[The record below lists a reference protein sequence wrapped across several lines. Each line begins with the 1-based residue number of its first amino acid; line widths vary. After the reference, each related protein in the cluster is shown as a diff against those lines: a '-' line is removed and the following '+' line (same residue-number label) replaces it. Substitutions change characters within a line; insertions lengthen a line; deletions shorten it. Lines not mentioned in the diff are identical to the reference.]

1 MKKYFILLF
10 ILFFC
15 VTISKAESFELN
27 SKWYF
32 FSSQKSI
39 VYPAKLPGSIYG
51 DLFRN
56 KLIVDPY
63 LGENEK
69 TLKWVEDTEWTYV
82 DTFLLN
88 EKQLL
93 NRKIEL
99 QLNGVDTYA
108 SVYLNNELLGKLSN
122 MFVAYSFDVKN
133 ISRKLNVLKI
143 IIHPTPAN
151 TDSLSKLYSYQF
163 PGGNRALTR
172 KAAFQFGWD
181 FAPDLK
187 AGGIWKPIK
196 IELTDDIS
204 DVNFQIYTVKIYDS
218 LAIMKVNIEF
228 DSEIA
233 DTMQLKIKNVD
244 LGIDL
249 VNSVYVDKG
258 KNKFSFQFQVSK
270 PELWKLNGSGLP
282 KLYEMICNVFENSKM
297 KYHSVVKFGIRKV
310 ELVRKSDHSGESF
323 QFVVNGEPVFMK
335 GANVVP
341 PDYFIGEATDSSWKA
356 IVQKAAS
363 LNMNMLRVWGG
374 GVYPPESF
382 FNECDRLGILV
393 WQDFMFAC
401 NMYPGNNLFFSNVQ
415 TEAIQQVK
423 RISSHPSL
431 ALWCGNNE
439 NIEGWNNWG
448 WQKQF
453 KYSQADSLQ
462 LINDYVKLFENEL
475 PSIVYSYSEGVS
487 YWPSSPSIGW
497 GRKESLLKGDSHYW
511 GVWWGMEPF
520 SVYKEKIPRFMSEY
534 GFQSLP
540 SIASIQKFVG
550 GGVLDLNSRGLKN
563 HQKHPTG
570 FETIRSYMNEDY
582 GTSTNLRQF
591 TYLSQLL
598 QRDALK
604 TAIVAHRMAEPYTMG
619 SLFWQMND
627 CWPSISWSAV
637 DYYGRDKAA
646 TYEVQKLFKST
657 LLSAEIDSSNLISVR
672 IVTDSSQNFEAM
684 LQIKLM
690 DFEGNVRWSDS
701 KKVIVKS
708 HHPFIAY
715 QKQFATFINS
725 IDTSSNLLLVDL
737 MIDDEVKCRSVVNF
751 CKSKN
756 LKLKRPAISMRR
768 NELGNNKY
776 SLELSSNI
784 FAKDVE
790 LSVKND
796 ATGFSANYFDML
808 PNEKY
813 IIIYT
818 AKEGLTPMD
827 GFSIHSLVDNY

>member
-1 MKKYFILLF
+1 MKKYFLF
-10 ILFFC
+10 LFVLFFC
-15 VTISKAESFELN
+15 SSILKAESFELT
-27 SKWYF
+27 SKWF
-32 FSSQKSI
+32 FFNSQNSN
-39 VYPAKLPGSIYG
+39 VYPAKIPGSIYG

-69 TLKWVEDTEWTYV
+69 TLKWVEDIEWTYV
-82 DTFLLN
+82 DTFFLN

-93 NRKIEL
+93 KRRIEL
-99 QLNGVDTYA
+99 QINGVDTYA
-108 SVYLNNELLGKLSN
+108 SVYLNNKLVGDLSN
-122 MFVAYSFDVKN
+122 MFVSYSFDVKN
-133 ISRKLNVLKI
+133 ISRKINILKI
-143 IIHPTPAN
+143 VIHSTPEI

-163 PGGNRALTR
+163 PGGKRAVTR

-187 AGGIWKPIK
+187 AGGIWKPIQ

-204 DVNFQIYTVKIYDS
+204 NVNFQINTIKIYDS
-218 LAIMKVNIEF
+218 LAIMKLHVEF

-233 DTMQLKIKNVD
+233 ETFKLKIKNTD
-244 LGIDL
+244 IGIDL
-249 VNSVYVDKG
+249 VNSVHVEKG
-258 KNKFSFQFQVSK
+258 INNFSFQFQIAK
-270 PELWKLNGSGLP
+270 PELWKVNGSGFS
-282 KLYEMICNVFENSKM
+282 KLYEMICDILNNSENKF
-297 KYHSVVKFGIRKV
+297 HGIIKFGIRKV
-310 ELVRKSDHSGESF
+310 ELERKSDLSGESF
-323 QFVVNGEPVFMK
+323 QFVVNGESIFMK

-341 PDYFIGEATDSSWKA
+341 PDYFVGETTDSSWQR

-382 FNECDRLGILV
+382 FNECDRMGILV

-401 NMYPGNNLFFSNVQ
+401 NMYPGNELFISSVK

-462 LINDYVKLFENEL
+462 LINDYIKIFEKEL
-475 PSIVYSYSEGVS
+475 PAIVHSNSELVS

-497 GRKESLLKGDSHYW
+497 GRKESMSKGDSHYW

-520 SVYKEKIPRFMSEY
+520 SVYQEKIPRFMSEY

-540 SIASIQKFVG
+540 SMASIQKFVG

-563 HQKHPTG
+563 HQKHPVG
-570 FETIRSYMNEDY
+570 FETIVNYMNEEY
-582 GTSTNLRQF
+582 GASTNLRQF
-591 TYLSQLL
+591 SYLSQLL

-627 CWPSISWSAV
+627 CWPSISWSV
-637 DYYGRDKAA
+637 IDYYGREKAA
-646 TYEVQKLFKST
+646 TYEVQKLFNT
-657 LLSAEIDSSNLISVR
+657 TFMTVDVDSSNLISIR
-672 IVTDSSQNFEAM
+672 IVTDSSHTVEAV
-684 LQIKLM
+684 LQIKLI
-690 DFEGNVRWSDS
+690 DFDGNVKWSDN
-701 KKVIVKS
+701 KKVKLVS
-708 HHPFIAY
+708 HHSLIAY
-715 QKQFATFINS
+715 RKQFSTFMNS
-725 IDTSSNLLLVDL
+725 VDTTSTFLLVDL
-737 MIDDEVKCRSVVNF
+737 MMDDEVKCRSVVYF
-751 CKSKN
+751 CKAKN

-768 NELGNNKY
+768 NELGENKY

-813 IIIYT
+813 VITYT
-818 AKEGLTPMD
+818 SKEGLTPMD
-827 GFSIHSLVDNY
+827 GFSIHSLVDN